1 MLKAIIRGLMALDRA
16 ITAVEKWSLVIGVLG
31 MAAVSVGNVFM
42 RNVLG
47 ESLVFADELNQVLI
61 ILVTFIGV
69 GYAAREGRHI
79 RMTAIYDQLGRR
91 AKKVM
96 MIIIASITAALLFIL
111 AVFSASYVIH
121 VHQVSQVTPALGI
134 PLYLV
139 YLVAPV
145 GLTLGGV
152 QYVLTIIRNLVEPE
166 VYISFDRK
174 DEYGAGEEEIG
185 GRI

>member
-1 MLKAIIRGLMALDRA
+1 MQHALIRALRTLDTV
-16 ITAVEKWSLVIGVLG
+16 ITAIEKWSLAAGVLG
-31 MAAVSVGNVFM
+31 MTAVSVANVFM

-47 ESLVFADELNQVLI
+47 ESLVFADEVNQALI

-79 RMTAIYDQLGRR
+79 RMTAIYDQLGLR
-91 AKKVM
+91 ARKTM
-96 MIIIASITAALLFIL
+96 MIIIATVTALLLFAL
-111 AVFSASYVIH
+111 AAWSTSYVAH
-121 VHQVSQVTPALGI
+121 VQRVSQVTPALGI

-145 GLTLGGV
+145 GLTLGGI
-152 QYVLTIIRNLVEPE
+152 QYLMTAVRNLVADE
-166 VYISFDRK
+166 VYVSFDRK

-185 GRI
+185 GQI